1 MNTHLKSVKM
11 TLKGKNPVNLESL
24 SIRGNNVR
32 YFILPN
38 TLNLDTLLVD
48 DVARPKKKKDGK
60 TEGTKRYLSFSS
72 HQIPK
77 HQNEINRPIKGS
89 KRSKERRR
97 RRPKKRKRKSLST
110 ILQPAFENNPT
121 LNGIS
126 INLLFLF

>member
-48 DVARPKKKKDGK
+48 DAPRPKKKR
-60 TEGTKRYLSFSS
+60 EGGMFS
-72 HQIPK
+72 
-77 HQNEINRPIKGS
+77 
-89 KRSKERRR
+89 
-97 RRPKKRKRKSLST
+97 
-110 ILQPAFENNPT
+110 
-121 LNGIS
+121 
-126 INLLFLF
+126 LLFVSFCHENLVLT